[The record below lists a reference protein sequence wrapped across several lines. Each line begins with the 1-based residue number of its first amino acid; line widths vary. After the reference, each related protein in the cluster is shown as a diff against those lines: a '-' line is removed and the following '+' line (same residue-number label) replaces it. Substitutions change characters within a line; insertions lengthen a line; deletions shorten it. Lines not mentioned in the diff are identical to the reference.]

1 MPLYLRHGPRETRS
15 SGSRVCPDS
24 YATIRPSVG
33 HLPNNDR
40 ILHPSG
46 GPIQGFYNSQVK
58 MFCSRSF
65 AAAVTVE
72 KRPFE
77 GRVKSP

>member
-24 YATIRPSVG
+24 NATIRPSVG

-40 ILHPSG
+40 ILHPQGSR
-46 GPIQGFYNSQVK
+46 IQGFYNSQVK

-65 AAAVTVE
+65 AAGVTVE
-72 KRPFE
+72 ARPLD
-77 GRVKSP
+77 GRVKS